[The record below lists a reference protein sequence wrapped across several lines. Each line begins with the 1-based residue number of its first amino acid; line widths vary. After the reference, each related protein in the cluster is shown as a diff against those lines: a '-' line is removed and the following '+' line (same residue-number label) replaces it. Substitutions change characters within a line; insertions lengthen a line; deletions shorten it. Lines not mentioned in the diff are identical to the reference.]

1 MKKFTVLIKRIII
14 SAFLIYS
21 YNLIAIN
28 LNIIIPINF
37 WSLGLVSI
45 FGTSALVALILFR
58 ILVL

>member
-1 MKKFTVLIKRIII
+1 MKKFTVLIKKIII
-14 SAFLIYS
+14 SAFVIYS

-37 WSLGLVSI
+37 WTLGLVSI
-45 FGTSALVALILFR
+45 FGTPAFVALVLFR